1 MIRNYIKIAIR
12 SIKKQPLFFLIN
24 VLGLAIGMACSILIL
39 MWVRDELSFDR
50 FNENYDNIYR
60 ITSIVELETTTL
72 IGMHDT
78 LVGDVLVER
87 MPEVLESVSCK
98 YFGDEAIYYN
108 EQYMGPFFVLP
119 TEPDFFSIFSYPFI
133 VGDVESSFSDP
144 ASAIITEKMAK
155 QLFGDENPIGKTIS
169 TNYYDLTI
177 TGIIEDF
184 PSNSHLQVDCIIPLS
199 IEKEF
204 DKNLEKRGFRAYTT
218 YILFENNVT
227 PESIKEK
234 LDDLL
239 KETDY
244 LDWTFFQPL
253 NDVYL
258 NSSYAYNI
266 GLTGERK
273 QVQLFS
279 LLALFILI
287 IACINFTNLSTAAS
301 IKRTQEIGMRKVLG
315 AERKQL
321 ISQFLT
327 ESLFISFLAM
337 IIGLIMVLAVLPVFN
352 DISGKS
358 FSWRYLD
365 LIFYAGILII
375 SIFTGLISGIYPSLF
390 LSSLLPVK
398 ILNKGFRSNKV
409 QIYFKNILVIFQFT
423 LSLILIISSLVIN
436 KQLEYL
442 RNRNPGFNKEH
453 VIKLGWGVTEELKEE
468 LIKLP
473 QVENVS
479 KALYSPIH
487 IYALYRLEWTTKDSI
502 RNRQMW
508 GTSADSDYLD
518 LFGIDIVQ
526 GRNFRKSSKNDEL
539 TGLIINETAVSQMEL
554 EEPIGKEITFIS
566 SDGTKTLKIVGVIKD
581 HNFRSYY
588 YEIEPM
594 IIYNDPAKCY
604 TPFIKIK
611 SGNISKSI
619 SIITKTIQEF
629 YESDEEVGYSFLDDE
644 FNETYKMEIKKNQ
657 IFNYFTVLAIMI
669 SCLGLFGL
677 ASFMVEQRTKE
688 IGIRKV
694 HGSSIN
700 QIIFLLSKDFAKW
713 VIYANIF
720 AIPVSIY
727 FLRNWLQNFAF
738 RISLD
743 IRFFII
749 AAFLTLLIAILS
761 VLSLAIK
768 AASTNP
774 VNSLKY
780 E

>member
-1 MIRNYIKIAIR
+1 M
-12 SIKKQPLFFLIN
+12 KKQPLFFLIN

-50 FNENYDNIYR
+50 FNENYNNIYR
-60 ITSIVELETTTL
+60 ITSKIELETTTL
-72 IGMHDT
+72 IGTYDT
-78 LVGDVLVER
+78 LAGDMLVER

-98 YFGDEAIYYN
+98 YWGDQTIYYI
-108 EQYMGPFFVLP
+108 EQNMGSFSVLN
-119 TEPDFFSIFSYPFI
+119 TESDFFSIFSYPFI
-133 VGDVESSFSDP
+133 VGDIESSFSDP

-155 QLFGDENPIGKTIS
+155 QLFGNENPIGKTIS
-169 TNYYDLTI
+169 TYNYDLTI

-184 PSNSHLQVDCIIPLS
+184 PSNSHLQFDCIVPLS
-199 IEKEF
+199 MEKEF
-204 DKNLEKRGFRAYTT
+204 DKNLEKRGFRAYVT
-218 YILFENNVT
+218 YLLFENKVT
-227 PESIKEK
+227 PISIKEK

-244 LDWTFFQPL
+244 GSVFFQPL

-258 NSSYAYNI
+258 NPSYAHGI

-301 IKRTQEIGMRKVLG
+301 IKRAQEIGMRKVLG

-337 IIGLIMVLAVLPVFN
+337 VIGLILVLAVLPAFN

-365 LIFYAGILII
+365 IIFCAGVFII
-375 SIFTGLISGIYPSLF
+375 SILTGLISGIYPAFF

-398 ILNKGFRSNKV
+398 ILKKGFRSNKI

-436 KQLEYL
+436 KQLKYL

-453 VIKLGWGVTEELKEE
+453 VIQLGWGIPEELKEE

-473 QVENVS
+473 QIENVS
-479 KALYSPIH
+479 KASYSPTNIF
-487 IYALYRLEWTTKDSI
+487 ALYRLEWTTKDSI

-508 GTSADSDYLD
+508 GTAVDSDYLD

-526 GRNFRKSSKNDEL
+526 GRNFRKGSKNDEL

-554 EEPIGKEITFIS
+554 EEPIGKEITFMS
-566 SDGTKTLKIVGVIKD
+566 SDGTKTLKIVGVIND

-588 YEIEPM
+588 YDIEPM
-594 IIYNDPAKCY
+594 IIYNAPAKLY
-604 TPFIKIK
+604 TTFIKIK
-611 SGNISKSI
+611 PGNISGTI
-619 SIITKTIQEF
+619 SIIIKTIQKF
-629 YESDEEVGYSFLDDE
+629 YETDEEVGYSFLDDE
-644 FNETYKMEIKKNQ
+644 FNETYKMEIKKNE
-657 IFNYFTVLAIMI
+657 IFNYFTVLAILI

-677 ASFMVEQRTKE
+677 ASFMVEQRIKE

-694 HGSSIN
+694 HGSSVN
-700 QIIFLLSKDFAKW
+700 QIVILLSKDFVKW

-727 FLRNWLQNFAF
+727 FLKNWLQNFAF

-743 IRFFII
+743 IWIFIF
-749 AAFLTLLIAILS
+749 AAALTFLIAILS
-761 VLSLAIK
+761 ILTLAIK
-768 AASTNP
+768 AASANP
-774 VNSLKY
+774 INSLSY